1 MRDIKTVIIV
11 LIAICLAVEVFKHF
25 ERDQGRRRVL
35 LKLVFLLYL
44 CGVGYFV
51 CFRGNRTDLGGV
63 SVRFPGPF
71 LKALMRESFGTVARR
86 SLLNILLF
94 VPFGYLLPQVKPFR
108 WFQIVGFGFLLSF
121 LIESSQFVFR
131 FGVFELDDLVKNTM
145 GAGLGFWL
153 YALLDRL
160 HRKK

>member
-1 MRDIKTVIIV
+1 MRDIKTALIV
-11 LIAICLAVEVFKHF
+11 LIAICLAVEVFRHF
-25 ERDQGRRRVL
+25 ERDQGRRRGL
-35 LKLVFLLYL
+35 LTLVFLLYL

-71 LKALMRESFGTVARR
+71 LKALMRASFGSVAQR

-94 VPFGYLLPQVKPFR
+94 VPFGYLLPQVKTLR
-108 WFQIVGFGFLLSF
+108 WFQVVGFGFLLS
-121 LIESSQFVFR
+121 LMIEGSQLVFC
-131 FGVFELDDLVKNTM
+131 FGVFELDDLAKNTM
-145 GAGLGFWL
+145 GAGIGFCL

-160 HRKK
+160 HGKK

>member
-1 MRDIKTVIIV
+1 MCV
-11 LIAICLAVEVFKHF
+11 AVEMFRHF
-25 ERDQGRRRVL
+25 ECDQGRRRGL
-35 LKLVFLLYL
+35 LTLVFLIYL

-51 CFRGNRTDLGGV
+51 CLRGNRTDLGGV

-71 LKALMRESFGTVARR
+71 LKALMRESFGTVAQR

-94 VPFGYLLPQVKPFR
+94 VPFGYLLPQIKPFR
-108 WFQIVGFGFLLSF
+108 WIQIVGFGFLLSL

-145 GAGLGFWL
+145 GAGLGFCL
-153 YALLDRL
+153 YALLNRL